1 VRAYLRKLLWHRPEG
16 AHLYLCGP
24 RPFMDLVETTA
35 APTWAP
41 EAVHLEYFAADP
53 AALGGPRE
61 HFVVKLARHG
71 GEFEIPEGRTI
82 IEVLAEHGI
91 IVETS
96 CEQGVCGTCLT
107 GVLEG
112 LPDHRDV
119 FLSDAEKR
127 AGDRM
132 TVCVSRAKSPRLV
145 LDL

>member
-1 VRAYLRKLLWHRPEG
+1 MRAYVRKLLWHRPED

-35 APTWAP
+35 APTWPP

-82 IEVLAEHGI
+82 IEVLAENGI
-91 IVETS
+91 VVDTS

-112 LPDHRDV
+112 EPDHRDV
-119 FLSDAEKR
+119 FLTDAEKR

-132 TVCVSRAKSPRLV
+132 TVCVSRAKTPRLV